1 MVKIAFVSSDKPE
14 AKKSLEILNKIYET
28 VKPNKADIIVAL
40 GGDGTVL
47 KSLHNFLKSR
57 KPIYGMNRGNVG
69 FLMNQ
74 YSEKNLY
81 KRLSEAISYK
91 LFPLRIKSYHN
102 NGTVKESLAFND
114 ISMIRNK

>member
-69 FLMNQ
+69 FLMINILKKI
-74 YSEKNLY
+74 YIKDYLRLY
-81 KRLSEAISYK
+81 HIN
-91 LFPLRIKSYHN
+91 FFH
-102 NGTVKESLAFND
+102 
-114 ISMIRNK
+114 